1 MLLTSKKA
9 PFGLDEWLEELSQMD
24 AVTMGAIIRELNKL
38 TDSEESSV
46 QQLSKEIL
54 KDPTLT
60 SKIIKVANSVL
71 YNPSK
76 ASVTTISR
84 AIMHIGFNT
93 VRAICVS
100 AIVIESIMK
109 QHPRESLIRQM
120 ARSFHAAVQ
129 ARNLCDK
136 ARLDIK
142 EEVFVAALL
151 LHLGELM
158 IWAYPH
164 KSVDKVYQLYQQ
176 GGSSRDIEAVLGV
189 TFERLTIELVA
200 QWNLGETLAESLTD
214 DSREDRSR
222 MSQAVCLGDEI
233 AKAMEKGWDS
243 VEMEAVL
250 RKVSVFSNQPIDIS
264 RKRIQA
270 SMNEATLL
278 SKLYCDPK
286 LTQLLKET
294 SQVAEES
301 LDTPPLLH
309 PNPQVQLQTLQAIMH
324 MMSGNL
330 DTGKLFQLIITGLHE
345 GVGLERVVLA
355 IFNQSRTQISA
366 KYVAGAR
373 TVNWSERFRFS
384 YEKKPDNLFSLVMQ
398 RREPVWLGNSA
409 YASLSK
415 KRGVAFDDLVGG
427 GDCLLGPIL
436 ASNREVGFLYADMGV
451 SGRHM
456 TEAYF
461 GGFKH
466 FLQQTSLCLGLLA
479 SKR

>member
-76 ASVTTISR
+76 TPVTTISR

-100 AIVIESIMK
+100 AVVIESIMK

-120 ARSFHAAVQ
+120 ARSFHAAIQ

-136 ARLDIK
+136 ARLDVK

-164 KSVDKVYQLYQQ
+164 QSIDKAYRLYQQ
-176 GGSSRDIEAVLGV
+176 GGTSRDIESVLGV
-189 TFERLTIELVA
+189 TFERLTVELVA
-200 QWNLGETLAESLTD
+200 QWNLGGTLAESL
-214 DSREDRSR
+214 SEDKKDQSR

-233 AKAMEKGWDS
+233 AIAMEKGWDS
-243 VEMEAVL
+243 LEMEVVL
-250 RKVSVFSNQPIDIS
+250 KKVSVFSNQPVDVAK
-264 RKRIQA
+264 KRLRA
-270 SMNEATLL
+270 SMDEATQL

-294 SQVAEES
+294 CQVVDES

-309 PNPQVQLQTLQAIMH
+309 PNPQVQLQTLQATMH

-330 DTGKLFQLIITGLHE
+330 DTGKLFQLIMTGLHE
-345 GVGLERVVLA
+345 GVGLERVALA
-355 IFNQSRTQISA
+355 IFNQSRTQVSA
-366 KYVAGAR
+366 KYVVGAR
-373 TVNWSERFRFS
+373 TVNWRERYRFA
-384 YEKKPDNLFSLVMQ
+384 YEKKPDNLFSAVMQ
-398 RREPVWLGNSA
+398 RRESVWLGSSA
-409 YASLSK
+409 HSSVSK
-415 KRGVAFDDLVGG
+415 LRGAAFDELVGS

-436 ASNREVGFLYADMGV
+436 AGNREVGFLYADMRV
-451 SGRHM
+451 SGRPM
-456 TEAYF
+456 TETYF
-461 GGFKH
+461 SGFKH

-479 SKR
+479 NKR